1 MSIPVRCY
9 SCGNVIGTLKIYLA
23 AQKAE
28 TKQDFQQI
36 FKDYNI
42 QKHRYCCKTTIM
54 TFVPVIE
61 KLICDKHT
69 NHGPNYP

>member
-23 AQKAE
+23 AQQAK
-28 TKQDFQQI
+28 TQDDYCKI
-36 FKDYNI
+36 FKDFNI
-42 QKHRYCCKTTIM
+42 QTHRYCCKTTIM

-61 KLICDKHT
+61 KLLPHNDKNT
-69 NHGPNYP
+69 KNYY